1 MELQERAQPAGA
13 THPGWSRLAVMKRV
27 TLTFD
32 NGPHPQG
39 TPYLLD
45 LLAQRSL
52 QATFLLVCDY
62 LRDPALRTLAQQ
74 TRHQGHAVGNHT
86 LTHGVPLG
94 KRPGRAVA
102 EREIGEAQQLLG
114 ELATARLFRPN
125 GDKGRL
131 GEHML
136 SEDAVDY
143 LCANRY
149 TAISWNCVPQ
159 DWVMPADAWVA
170 RALETMKTQAWTL
183 LVLHDYCVES
193 LKHVGPFLDLL
204 AGEGCEFSL
213 EFPPECVL
221 IKDGVRTAAL
231 EGMYTP
237 RARAPG

>member
-1 MELQERAQPAGA
+1 
-13 THPGWSRLAVMKRV
+13 MKRV

-32 NGPHPQG
+32 NGPHAQG
-39 TPYLLD
+39 TPALLD

-52 QATFLLVCDY
+52 KATFMLVGEY
-62 LRDPALRTLAQQ
+62 LRDPALRKLAQR
-74 TRHQGHAVGNHT
+74 TRAEGHAVGNHT

-94 KRPGRAVA
+94 KRPGREVV
-102 EREIGEAQQLLG
+102 EKEIGETQQLLG
-114 ELATARLFRPN
+114 DLATGRLFRPN

-131 GEHML
+131 GQHML

-159 DWVMPADAWVA
+159 DWLMPPDAWVA
-170 RALETMKTQAWTL
+170 RAREEMKTQDWTL

-193 LKHVGPFLDLL
+193 AMKHVGPFLDRLI
-204 AGEGCEFSL
+204 GEGYEFSM
-213 EFPPECVL
+213 EFPPECVM

-231 EGMYTP
+231 EGMYTR
-237 RARAPG
+237 RATV

>member
-1 MELQERAQPAGA
+1 
-13 THPGWSRLAVMKRV
+13 MKRV

-52 QATFLLVCDY
+52 KATFALVGEK
-62 LRDPALRTLAQQ
+62 LRDPALRKLAQQ
-74 TRHQGHAVGNHT
+74 THSQGHTIANHT

-94 KRPGRAVA
+94 LRPGQDVA

-114 ELATARLFRPN
+114 ELATGKLFRPN
-125 GDKGRL
+125 GDKGKL

-170 RALETMKTQAWTL
+170 RALDTMKAQEWTL
-183 LVLHDYCVES
+183 LVLHDHCVDS
-193 LKHVGPFLDLL
+193 MKHVGPFLDRL
-204 AGEGCEFSL
+204 AGEGYEFSL
-213 EFPPECVL
+213 QFPAECVL

-231 EGMYTP
+231 QGMYTP
-237 RARAPG
+237 RAPA

>member
-1 MELQERAQPAGA
+1 
-13 THPGWSRLAVMKRV
+13 MKRV

-32 NGPHPQG
+32 NGPHPKG

-52 QATFLLVCDY
+52 KATFLLVCEY
-62 LRDPALRTLAQQ
+62 LQDPALRKLAEQ
-74 TRHQGHAVGNHT
+74 TRNQGHAIGNHT
-86 LTHGVPLG
+86 LTHGAPLG

-102 EREIGEAQQLLG
+102 QREIGEAQQLLG
-114 ELATARLFRPN
+114 ELATGKLFRPN
-125 GDKGRL
+125 GDKGKL

-170 RALETMKTQAWTL
+170 RALDTMKTQEWTL
-183 LVLHDYCVES
+183 LVLHDYCVDS
-193 LKHVGPFLDLL
+193 IKHVGPFLDWL
-204 AGEGCEFSL
+204 ADEGYQFSL
-213 EFPPECVL
+213 EFPTECVL
-221 IKDGVRTAAL
+221 IKDGVRRPAL

-237 RARAPG
+237 RTPA